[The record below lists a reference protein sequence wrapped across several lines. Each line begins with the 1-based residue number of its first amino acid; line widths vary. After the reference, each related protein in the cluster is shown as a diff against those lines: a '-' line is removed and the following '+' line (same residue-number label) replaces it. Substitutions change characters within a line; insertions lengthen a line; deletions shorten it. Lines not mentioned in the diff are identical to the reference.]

1 MRARIFNL
9 AALAASTAALVLTAA
24 TAAPAA
30 AQGAPTAAQAYKP
43 TIDDWVGV
51 NAAINAY
58 QLGLER
64 KMPSYT
70 DRAFWDDAVE
80 IIEPTP
86 GQIMR
91 VPAKRAIGDGPPP
104 GAPPVLGVGGKP
116 MVFGESNA
124 LGNKLEP
131 WHLLISSSFEFQ
143 SPTRATHYG
152 YFLSIYPDQT
162 TRQSITGMPGHYED
176 ILEKRGDEWR
186 ILERRSVIGQK

>member
-1 MRARIFNL
+1 MRARIFNMFSFS
-9 AALAASTAALVLTAA
+9 ALAASAAALVLTAA

-30 AQGAPTAAQAYKP
+30 TQTYKP
-43 TIDDWVGV
+43 TIDDWMGV

-64 KMPSYT
+64 HMKSYT

-86 GQIMR
+86 GQIIR
-91 VPAKRAIGDGPPP
+91 VPAKGGMGDGPPP
-104 GAPPVLGVGGKP
+104 GAPPVLGAGGKP
-116 MVFGESNA
+116 MVLGESNA
-124 LGNKLEP
+124 IGNKMTP

-152 YFLSIYPDQT
+152 YFLSIYPDEA
-162 TRQSITGMPGHYED
+162 TRQSVTGMPGHYED
-176 ILEKRGDEWR
+176 VLEKRGDEWR
-186 ILERRSVIGQK
+186 ILERKSVIGQK